1 MASVNCCNGIKL
13 KFSITC
19 SILYIY
25 VVLPIFF
32 KFQVVGN
39 RFANGVPVTP
49 NSLTSV
55 SAYVQQDDLFIGT
68 LTVREH
74 LNFQVSDIF
83 YGAAIHAHCTWA
95 RAVADRNG

>member
-1 MASVNCCNGIKL
+1 MKYIK
-13 KFSITC
+13 FIF
-19 SILYIY
+19 
-25 VVLPIFF
+25 VLFF

-74 LNFQVSDIF
+74 LNFQVSDI
-83 YGAAIHAHCTWA
+83 YLWSAKIKSTAEIIA
-95 RAVADRNG
+95 

>member
-1 MASVNCCNGIKL
+1 MALVNCCNGIKL

-19 SILYIY
+19 SILYI
-25 VVLPIFF
+25 PIFLN
-32 KFQVVGN
+32 FQVVGN

-83 YGAAIHAHCTWA
+83 YGAAIHAHGHWA